1 MRKLNIH
8 SRFWCPQCGNKG
20 DLMLSNN
27 GEKEYSE
34 GKSTNKYFCPTCCIH
49 YKIDDSNNDFP
60 ITKEDEGK
68 RYD

>member
-1 MRKLNIH
+1 
-8 SRFWCPQCGNKG
+8 
-20 DLMLSNN
+20 MLSNN

-60 ITKEDEGK
+60 ITKEDNGK
-68 RYD
+68 VKI